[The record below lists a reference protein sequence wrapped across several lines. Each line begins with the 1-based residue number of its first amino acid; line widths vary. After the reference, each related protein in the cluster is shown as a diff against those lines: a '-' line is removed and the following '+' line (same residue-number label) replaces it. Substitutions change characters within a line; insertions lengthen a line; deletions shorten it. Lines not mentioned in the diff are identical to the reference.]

1 MPGASK
7 KQSTAEGAT
16 VRTTV
21 TSNDA
26 RAAPPDE
33 PGDSADAQLRAM
45 GWSFR
50 EKDGVLV
57 SVADGEPYTVE
68 RFTGEWESLAAA
80 ISDFVVAACDVPF
93 DKWDITTISPRSR
106 RQGTPEVRSG
116 IWSSSERVF

>member
-1 MPGASK
+1 MNKSHRTESSHAELLESAEFHGA
-7 KQSTAEGAT
+7 
-16 VRTTV
+16 V
-21 TSNDA
+21 
-26 RAAPPDE
+26 AP
-33 PGDSADAQLRAM
+33 QR
-45 GWSFR
+45 
-50 EKDGVLV
+50 V

-93 DKWDITTISPRSR
+93 VKWDITTISPRSR